1 MEDSSRCCCEIKD
14 EVLDLFYSE
23 KRANNSNIIKFLH
36 RLMDYRIEKVKTD
49 EASLQETRELMQM
62 VFEGREEKFDHG
74 YLRWQYAE
82 NPVGTIVGFN
92 AYMGDVLAAHYVT
105 MPIYMNIEGKK
116 TLGVL
121 PLNTATHPEHRGKRL
136 LTILAEKTY
145 QYAAEHGYKFVIG
158 VANDQSTHGFI
169 KHLGFKLIGPL
180 TFKIGMGQNLYQ
192 RTDYTFT
199 RYWDKE
205 ILDWRLKNPSM
216 KYYKNGDMIVSPIK
230 PGFKKLVYHDKDG
243 LASLNKLHGRPFNLY
258 IGFGADLKKGC
269 YCGVPK
275 FIEHSP
281 FNLIF
286 RDLTNGE
293 LPEVTKDNILFEL
306 IDFDVA

>member
-1 MEDSSRCCCEIKD
+1 
-14 EVLDLFYSE
+14 
-23 KRANNSNIIKFLH
+23 
-36 RLMDYRIEKVKTD
+36 MDYKIEIVKTD
-49 EASLQETRELMQM
+49 TQAIEEIKRLLHL
-62 VFEGREEKFDHG
+62 VFSNRVDKFSFEF
-74 YLRWQYAE
+74 LKWQYAD
-82 NPVGTIVGFN
+82 NPTGAIVGYN
-92 AYMGDVLAAHYVT
+92 AYWGEELAAHYVT
-105 MPIYMNIEGKK
+105 MPIYMNVNGQK
-116 TLGVL
+116 TLGL
-121 PLNTATHPEHRGKRL
+121 LSLNTATHPDHRGKRL
-136 LTILAEKTY
+136 FTILAEKTY
-145 QYAAEHGYKFVIG
+145 QYAAENGYKFVIG
-158 VANDQSTHGFI
+158 VANANSTHGFI

-180 TFKIGMGQNLYQ
+180 VFKVGVGQNLFQ

-205 ILDWRLKNPSM
+205 IMDWRLKNPSM
-216 KYYKNGDMIVSPIK
+216 EYFKNGEMIVSPIK

-258 IGFGADLKKGC
+258 IGYGADLGKGI

-275 FIEHSP
+275 FIERSP

-286 RDLTNGE
+286 KDLTDGT

>member
-1 MEDSSRCCCEIKD
+1 
-14 EVLDLFYSE
+14 
-23 KRANNSNIIKFLH
+23 
-36 RLMDYRIEKVKTD
+36 MDYRIEQVKTD
-49 EASLQETRELMQM
+49 ASTLNEILQLMRLA
-62 VFEGREEKFDHG
+62 FEGHADKFSPE
-74 YLRWQYAE
+74 YMKWQYAD
-82 NPVGTIVGFN
+82 NPVGEIVGFN

-121 PLNTATHPEHRGKRL
+121 SLNTATHPEHRGKRL
-136 LTILAEKTY
+136 FTILAEKTY
-145 QYAAEHGYKFVIG
+145 QYAAENGYKFVIG
-158 VANDQSTHGFI
+158 VANAQSTHGFI

-180 TFKIGMGQNLYQ
+180 TFKVGVGQHLYQ
-192 RTDYTFT
+192 RKDYTFT

-205 ILDWRLKNPSM
+205 IMDWRLKNPSM
-216 KYYKNGDMIVSPIK
+216 EYYKNGDVIVSPIK
-230 PGFKKLVYHDKDG
+230 PGFKKLVFHDGAG
-243 LASLNKLHGRPFNLY
+243 LVNLKKLHGRPFNLY
-258 IGFGADLKKGC
+258 IGYGADLSKGL

-275 FIEHSP
+275 FVEHSP

-286 RDLTNGE
+286 KDLTGGT

>member
-1 MEDSSRCCCEIKD
+1 
-14 EVLDLFYSE
+14 
-23 KRANNSNIIKFLH
+23 
-36 RLMDYRIEKVKTD
+36 MDYRIEQVKTD
-49 EASLQETRELMQM
+49 ASALNEILQLMRLA
-62 VFEGREEKFDHG
+62 FEGHADKFSPD
-74 YLRWQYAE
+74 YMKWQYAD
-82 NPVGTIVGFN
+82 NPVGEIVGFN

-121 PLNTATHPEHRGKRL
+121 SLNTATHPEHRGKRL
-136 LTILAEKTY
+136 FTILAEKTY
-145 QYAAEHGYKFVIG
+145 QYAAENGYKFVIG
-158 VANDQSTHGFI
+158 VANAQSTHGFI

-180 TFKIGMGQNLYQ
+180 TFKVGVGQHLYQ
-192 RTDYTFT
+192 RKDYTFT

-205 ILDWRLKNPSM
+205 IMDWRLKNPSM
-216 KYYKNGDMIVSPIK
+216 EYYKNGDVIVGPIK
-230 PGFKKLVYHDKDG
+230 PGFKKLVYHDGAG
-243 LASLNKLHGRPFNLY
+243 LVNLKKLRGRPFNLY
-258 IGFGADLKKGC
+258 IGYGADLSKGL

-275 FIEHSP
+275 FVKHSP

-286 RDLTNGE
+286 RDLTGGT

>member
-1 MEDSSRCCCEIKD
+1 
-14 EVLDLFYSE
+14 
-23 KRANNSNIIKFLH
+23 
-36 RLMDYRIEKVKTD
+36 MDYRIEQVKTD
-49 EASLQETRELMQM
+49 EASLNEILQLMRLA
-62 VFEGREEKFDHG
+62 FEGHAEKFNLD
-74 YLRWQYAE
+74 YMRWQYAD
-82 NPVGTIVGFN
+82 NPVGKIVGFN

-105 MPIYMNIEGKK
+105 MPIYMNIDGQK

-121 PLNTATHPEHRGKRL
+121 SLNTATHPEHRGKRL
-136 LTILAEKTY
+136 FTILADKTY
-145 QYAAEHGYKFVIG
+145 QYAAENGYKFVIG
-158 VANDQSTHGFI
+158 VANAQSTHGFI

-192 RTDYTFT
+192 REDYTFT

-205 ILDWRLKNPSM
+205 IIDWRLKNPSM
-216 KYYKNGDMIVSPIK
+216 EYFKNGEMIVSPIK
-230 PGFKKLVYHDKDG
+230 PGFKKLVYHDKEG
-243 LASLNKLHGRPFNLY
+243 LVSLKKLHGRPFNLY
-258 IGFGADLKKGC
+258 IGYGADLSKGF
-269 YCGVPK
+269 YCGVPE

-286 RDLTNGE
+286 RDLTDGT